1 MFLNNFLFKIIK
13 LIYKNFHFCTSYIIL
28 HNNLDQFVKQ
38 FNSIH
43 LFSVCYLRNRF
54 NQKAE
59 YQKKGLCRVCSVGYM
74 MDKTRVYIAT
84 GKSRK
89 IIRDAKIA
97 EKKGEVVDWQKVLED
112 SHEARAIGKENQVR
126 AVGEK
131 K

>member
-1 MFLNNFLFKIIK
+1 
-13 LIYKNFHFCTSYIIL
+13 
-28 HNNLDQFVKQ
+28 
-38 FNSIH
+38 
-43 LFSVCYLRNRF
+43 
-54 NQKAE
+54 
-59 YQKKGLCRVCSVGYM
+59 

-97 EKKGEVVDWQKVLED
+97 EKKGQVVDWQKVLED
-112 SHEARAIGKENQVR
+112 SHEARAIGRENQVR

>member
-1 MFLNNFLFKIIK
+1 MN
-13 LIYKNFHFCTSYIIL
+13 
-28 HNNLDQFVKQ
+28 
-38 FNSIH
+38 
-43 LFSVCYLRNRF
+43 
-54 NQKAE
+54 
-59 YQKKGLCRVCSVGYM
+59 
-74 MDKTRVYIAT
+74 KTRVYIAT

-89 IIRDAKIA
+89 IIHDARIA

>member
-1 MFLNNFLFKIIK
+1 
-13 LIYKNFHFCTSYIIL
+13 
-28 HNNLDQFVKQ
+28 
-38 FNSIH
+38 
-43 LFSVCYLRNRF
+43 
-54 NQKAE
+54 
-59 YQKKGLCRVCSVGYM
+59 M

>member
-1 MFLNNFLFKIIK
+1 
-13 LIYKNFHFCTSYIIL
+13 
-28 HNNLDQFVKQ
+28 
-38 FNSIH
+38 
-43 LFSVCYLRNRF
+43 
-54 NQKAE
+54 
-59 YQKKGLCRVCSVGYM
+59 M

-97 EKKGEVVDWQKVLED
+97 EKKGQVVDWQKVLQE

>member
-1 MFLNNFLFKIIK
+1 
-13 LIYKNFHFCTSYIIL
+13 
-28 HNNLDQFVKQ
+28 
-38 FNSIH
+38 
-43 LFSVCYLRNRF
+43 
-54 NQKAE
+54 
-59 YQKKGLCRVCSVGYM
+59 

-97 EKKGEVVDWQKVLED
+97 EKKGEDIDWNKVLED
-112 SHEARAIGKENQVR
+112 SHDARAIGKENQVR

>member
-1 MFLNNFLFKIIK
+1 ML
-13 LIYKNFHFCTSYIIL
+13 
-28 HNNLDQFVKQ
+28 
-38 FNSIH
+38 
-43 LFSVCYLRNRF
+43 LRV
-54 NQKAE
+54 
-59 YQKKGLCRVCSVGYM
+59 Y

-89 IIRDAKIA
+89 IISDARIA
-97 EKKGEVVDWQKVLED
+97 EKKGEVVDWNKVLND

>member
-1 MFLNNFLFKIIK
+1 M
-13 LIYKNFHFCTSYIIL
+13 KNI
-28 HNNLDQFVKQ
+28 
-38 FNSIH
+38 
-43 LFSVCYLRNRF
+43 
-54 NQKAE
+54 
-59 YQKKGLCRVCSVGYM
+59 
-74 MDKTRVYIAT
+74 RVYIAT

-112 SHEARAIGKENQVR
+112 SHEARAIGRENQVR

>member
-1 MFLNNFLFKIIK
+1 
-13 LIYKNFHFCTSYIIL
+13 
-28 HNNLDQFVKQ
+28 
-38 FNSIH
+38 
-43 LFSVCYLRNRF
+43 
-54 NQKAE
+54 
-59 YQKKGLCRVCSVGYM
+59 M

-112 SHEARAIGKENQVR
+112 SQEARAIGKENQVR

>member
-1 MFLNNFLFKIIK
+1 
-13 LIYKNFHFCTSYIIL
+13 
-28 HNNLDQFVKQ
+28 
-38 FNSIH
+38 
-43 LFSVCYLRNRF
+43 
-54 NQKAE
+54 
-59 YQKKGLCRVCSVGYM
+59 

-89 IIRDAKIA
+89 IIRDARIA

>member
-1 MFLNNFLFKIIK
+1 ML
-13 LIYKNFHFCTSYIIL
+13 
-28 HNNLDQFVKQ
+28 
-38 FNSIH
+38 
-43 LFSVCYLRNRF
+43 LRV
-54 NQKAE
+54 
-59 YQKKGLCRVCSVGYM
+59 Y

-89 IIRDAKIA
+89 IISDARIA
-97 EKKGEVVDWQKVLED
+97 EKKGQVVDWQKVLED

>member
-1 MFLNNFLFKIIK
+1 
-13 LIYKNFHFCTSYIIL
+13 
-28 HNNLDQFVKQ
+28 
-38 FNSIH
+38 
-43 LFSVCYLRNRF
+43 
-54 NQKAE
+54 
-59 YQKKGLCRVCSVGYM
+59 M

-97 EKKGEVVDWQKVLED
+97 EKKGQVVDWQKVLED
-112 SHEARAIGKENQVR
+112 SHEARAIGRENQVR

>member
-1 MFLNNFLFKIIK
+1 
-13 LIYKNFHFCTSYIIL
+13 
-28 HNNLDQFVKQ
+28 
-38 FNSIH
+38 
-43 LFSVCYLRNRF
+43 
-54 NQKAE
+54 
-59 YQKKGLCRVCSVGYM
+59 

-97 EKKGEVVDWQKVLED
+97 EKNGEDIDWNKVLED
-112 SHEARAIGKENQVR
+112 SHDARAIGKENQVR

>member
-1 MFLNNFLFKIIK
+1 MEGDALL
-13 LIYKNFHFCTSYIIL
+13 S
-28 HNNLDQFVKQ
+28 
-38 FNSIH
+38 
-43 LFSVCYLRNRF
+43 
-54 NQKAE
+54 A
-59 YQKKGLCRVCSVGYM
+59 
-74 MDKTRVYIAT
+74 RVYIAT

-97 EKKGEVVDWQKVLED
+97 EKKGEVVDWNKVLED

>member
-1 MFLNNFLFKIIK
+1 
-13 LIYKNFHFCTSYIIL
+13 
-28 HNNLDQFVKQ
+28 
-38 FNSIH
+38 
-43 LFSVCYLRNRF
+43 
-54 NQKAE
+54 
-59 YQKKGLCRVCSVGYM
+59 M

-97 EKKGEVVDWQKVLED
+97 EKKGQVVDWQKVLED